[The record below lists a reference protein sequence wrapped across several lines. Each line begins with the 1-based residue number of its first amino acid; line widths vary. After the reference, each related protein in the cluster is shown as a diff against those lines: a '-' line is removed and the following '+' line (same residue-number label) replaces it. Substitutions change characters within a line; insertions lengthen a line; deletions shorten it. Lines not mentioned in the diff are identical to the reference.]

1 MVRTNFESDEELTIS
16 SSVVTPSES
25 ASQSISAISPTFHES
40 GKKRSNHSDVWDFI
54 DRASMKCNHCA
65 AVFSDKSSMSTIRH
79 HLRSCNGRFE
89 QTTLNIRRI
98 SEAQKLERNEKLVNF
113 QLWKIYLS

>member
-54 DRASMKCNHCA
+54 DRASMKCNHCLY
-65 AVFSDKSSMSTIRH
+65 
-79 HLRSCNGRFE
+79 LRLG
-89 QTTLNIRRI
+89 THG
-98 SEAQKLERNEKLVNF
+98 
-113 QLWKIYLS
+113 